1 MIVQSEA
8 RKKCLGR
15 EREREKRR
23 EGGGVKTGNRM
34 WGSCTDQNKDKR

>member
-15 EREREKRR
+15 ERERREEKV
-23 EGGGVKTGNRM
+23 EVLNRQQDV
-34 WGSCTDQNKDKR
+34 GQLY